1 MEAFVLQRGFQLSL
15 KPPVPNNPHA
25 PTPRPLAKTI
35 SHIPDVD
42 RCRARVMVAAD
53 PLAHIFHTTVVAGVP
68 GYRRKV
74 DVREGLAVHEIYIPL
89 TTSPAEFCCSNLGEN
104 SATVLVFCSLRWCSD
119 SEHEEGSGVLSPPD
133 SGRHEHTRVEER
145 LAKWAHKSAPTPTSC
160 RAWHVGPTCR
170 CHGIRVRWTGRGWHA
185 GPTCQRRRM
194 KGWRVKLGLG
204 VTLGLGGGWH
214 RCDRA
219 GLFGEVG
226 PGWGSLFFVFLWFI
240 PISPSFLLSTSNSNF
255 ESQIIFDLRSRI

>member
-160 RAWHVGPTCR
+160 RA
-170 CHGIRVRWTGRGWHA
+170 
-185 GPTCQRRRM
+185 
-194 KGWRVKLGLG
+194 
-204 VTLGLGGGWH
+204 
-214 RCDRA
+214 
-219 GLFGEVG
+219 
-226 PGWGSLFFVFLWFI
+226 
-240 PISPSFLLSTSNSNF
+240 
-255 ESQIIFDLRSRI
+255 